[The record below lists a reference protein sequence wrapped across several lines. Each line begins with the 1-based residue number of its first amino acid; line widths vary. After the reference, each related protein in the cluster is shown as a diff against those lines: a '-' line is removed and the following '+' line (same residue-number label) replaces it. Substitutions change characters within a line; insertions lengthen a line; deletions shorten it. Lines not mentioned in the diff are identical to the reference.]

1 MQKKPV
7 RYHGAIQNEQTPAS
21 YSCKPEVPMPVV
33 TMVDLLGIQRY
44 IYASNRLRDVVTGSR
59 MVSDATTAS
68 YLKEKLLTY
77 KFELHDK
84 NVILDAGGNL
94 ILKFDTMETA
104 KQFAAAYSRLLWDTA
119 PGLEAVIAHCEYDD
133 GHLAEAIKD
142 LFENKIPALK
152 RTRKPS
158 IPIPGFSVTA
168 SCTETGLVASGYD
181 ATDPKGESPLSNT
194 ILKRRAMWD
203 QVDNDKPPS
212 PYSYPEELDHL
223 GRTRGDTSFMAVVH
237 IDGNNL
243 GKRIADWLKKQ
254 INKKDDESLMRE
266 YKNLAE
272 ALASLG
278 KSAYQACEVAIMS
291 AIPDEKK
298 VIGIPEALCF
308 DIHDKDKSEKK
319 YLPIRPILIGGDDIT
334 FVCDARVAFDA
345 TVQALKKFNTT
356 TIEQFSQYDLD
367 STVTA
372 CAGIAI
378 VPVHTPFI
386 RAYEMAEELCS
397 NAKDWIKNRNV
408 KASAL
413 DWHIGI
419 LSPGQ
424 KIKDFR
430 KSQYTRNGALLWCRP
445 YCLEV
450 DTQNIP
456 TYRDWSWFASLLDGE
471 KGIRGTVW
479 AQHRNKIKELRAL
492 LELGQYIVSK
502 QMEAWRRSASDLGF
516 PAPLS
521 NNNVFIKENE
531 HDITPLADAIEIMD
545 LYLNITNQKSA
556 ENEESRRQS

>member
-1 MQKKPV
+1 
-7 RYHGAIQNEQTPAS
+7 
-21 YSCKPEVPMPVV
+21 MPVV

-44 IYASNRLRDVVTGSR
+44 IYASNRLRDVVTGSK

-68 YLKEKLLTY
+68 YLKEKLPDY
-77 KFELHDK
+77 KFELEDN

-104 KQFAAAYSRLLWDTA
+104 KHFAAAYSRLLWDTA
-119 PGLEAVIAHCEYDD
+119 PGLEAVIAHREYND

-142 LFENKIPALK
+142 LFEKEIPKKK

-158 IPIPGFSVTA
+158 LPIPGFSVTA
-168 SCTETGLVASGYD
+168 CCTETGLVASGYD
-181 ATDPKGESPLSNT
+181 TEDPKGTSPLSST
-194 ILKRRAMWD
+194 ILKRRAMWHEVNRKHPD
-203 QVDNDKPPS
+203 R
-212 PYSYPEELDHL
+212 YIYPEELDHL

-243 GKRIADWLKKQ
+243 GQRIADWLGKQ
-254 INKKDDESLMRE
+254 IEKKDDKSLIDE
-266 YKNLAE
+266 YKNLAQ

-278 KSAYQACEVAIMS
+278 ERAYQACEAAIMG
-291 AIPDEKK
+291 AVKDKENDKK
-298 VIGIPEALCF
+298 MVIGFPEALSF
-308 DIHDKDKSEKK
+308 DLHSEGKKD

-345 TVQALKKFNTT
+345 TVQALQTFNTT
-356 TIEQFSQYDLD
+356 TIEQFKDD

-386 RAYEMAEELCS
+386 RAYEMAEDLCS
-397 NAKDWIKNRNV
+397 NAKKWIKST
-408 KASAL
+408 KAIASAL
-413 DWHIGI
+413 DWHVGV
-419 LSPGQ
+419 LPPGQ
-424 KIKDFR
+424 KIEDFR
-430 KSQYTRNGALLWCRP
+430 ESQYRRHGAMLCGRP

-450 DTQNIP
+450 DSQNIP
-456 TYRDWSWFASLLDGE
+456 THHDWSWFTSLLDG
-471 KGIRGTVW
+471 KNGIRGTVW
-479 AQHRNKIKELRAL
+479 AQHRNKIKELRTL
-492 LELGQYIVSK
+492 LELGKDIVISK

-521 NNNVFIKENE
+521 NNNVFIKEDE
-531 HDITPLADAIEIMD
+531 HHITPLADAIEIMD

>member
-1 MQKKPV
+1 
-7 RYHGAIQNEQTPAS
+7 
-21 YSCKPEVPMPVV
+21 MPVV

-68 YLKEKLLTY
+68 YLKEKLPAY
-77 KFELHDK
+77 KFELDDRK

-119 PGLEAVIAHCEYDD
+119 PGLEAVIAHREYDD

-142 LFENKIPALK
+142 LFEKKIPALK

-181 ATDPKGESPLSNT
+181 EEDPRGTSPLSST
-194 ILKRRAMWD
+194 ILKRRAIWHEVNRKHPD
-203 QVDNDKPPS
+203 R
-212 PYSYPEELDHL
+212 YIYPEGLDHL

-243 GKRIADWLKKQ
+243 GQRIADWLKEQ
-254 INKKDDESLMRE
+254 INNNKDDESFRRE
-266 YKNLAE
+266 YKNLAQ

-278 KSAYQACEVAIMS
+278 ESAYQACEAAIMG
-291 AIPDEKK
+291 AINDKKK
-298 VIGIPEALCF
+298 VIGFPEALSF
-308 DIHDKDKSEKK
+308 DLHSEGKKD
-319 YLPIRPILIGGDDIT
+319 YLPIRPILVGGDDIT

-345 TVQALKKFNTT
+345 TVQALKTFNTT
-356 TIEQFSQYDLD
+356 TIEQFKDD
-367 STVTA
+367 PTVTA

-386 RAYEMAEELCS
+386 RAYEMAEDLCS
-397 NAKDWIKNRNV
+397 NAKKWIKST
-408 KASAL
+408 KAIASAL
-413 DWHIGI
+413 DWHVGV
-419 LSPGQ
+419 LPPGQ
-424 KIKDFR
+424 KIEDFR
-430 KSQYTRNGALLWCRP
+430 KSQYLRNGAMLCGRP
-445 YCLEV
+445 YCLKV
-450 DTQNIP
+450 STTNNP
-456 TYRDWSWFASLLDGE
+456 TYRDWSWFVDLLDG
-471 KGIRGTVW
+471 KQGIRGGIW

-492 LELGQYIVSK
+492 LELSQDIVSK
-502 QMEAWRRSASDLGF
+502 QMEAWRRSAPALGF

-521 NNNVFIKENE
+521 NNNVFIKEG
-531 HDITPLADAIEIMD
+531 DDQITPLADAIEIMD
-545 LYLNITNQKSA
+545 LYLNFTNKESA